1 MWKPRVA
8 WKKQLA
14 HICLL
19 MCSISSSKRGI
30 ITMTC
35 LCSAAHRRRIGQVK
49 NSLSNQR
56 HLSLAAGET
65 LFHQTPL
72 HISVI

>member
-1 MWKPRVA
+1 
-8 WKKQLA
+8 
-14 HICLL
+14 
-19 MCSISSSKRGI
+19 
-30 ITMTC
+30 MTC

-49 NSLSNQR
+49 NSLHNQR